1 MGGDGKVTEKY
12 GSDGAGTGDDIQG
25 GGSEGAALWE
35 QELVSDR
42 GNYEGT
48 VGGGVPPLGGLE
60 DIRDVR

>member
-1 MGGDGKVTEKY
+1 M
-12 GSDGAGTGDDIQG
+12 GTGDDIQG

-42 GNYEGT
+42 GDYEGT